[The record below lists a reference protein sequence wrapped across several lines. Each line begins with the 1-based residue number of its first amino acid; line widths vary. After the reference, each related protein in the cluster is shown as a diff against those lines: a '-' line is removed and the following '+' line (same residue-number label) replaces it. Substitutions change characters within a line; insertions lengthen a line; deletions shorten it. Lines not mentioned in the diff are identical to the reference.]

1 MGPLLFLL
9 YINDIQYCSELIS
22 IVFADDTTLIYRHRC
37 LKNLNEVIQNETNK
51 VTDWLNANKLC
62 VNTEKIFFNQ
72 QKIRNRI
79 IDDFRISISNGDI
92 KELSQKRY
100 ISRI

>member
-1 MGPLLFLL
+1 
-9 YINDIQYCSELIS
+9 
-22 IVFADDTTLIYRHRC
+22 
-37 LKNLNEVIQNETNK
+37 
-51 VTDWLNANKLC
+51 LNANKLC
-62 VNTEKIFFNQ
+62 VNTEKLFFNQ